1 MNVVIPGTQRRR
13 RLAGLFLL
21 YIGALAL
28 IAFWPSP
35 VDAGSAG
42 TLQKILGALHARGVP
57 GWVNYTLVESAANVV
72 LFVPFGV
79 LAAAYL
85 AERYAWFAAV
95 VGVAVSCAIETGQ
108 HLFLP
113 ARFATVHDVMAN
125 SLGAALGTLAVYAI
139 RSRKHDG

>member
-1 MNVVIPGTQRRR
+1 MNLTVPGTQRRR

-21 YIGALAL
+21 YIGILAL

-35 VDAGSAG
+35 VDAGPAG
-42 TLQKILGALHARGVP
+42 TLRAILAALNGHGMP
-57 GWVNYTLVESAANVV
+57 GWINYTLVESVANVA

-85 AERYAWFAAV
+85 SDRFAWLAAV
-95 VGVAVSCAIETGQ
+95 VGMAASCAIEAGQ

-113 ARFATVHDVMAN
+113 ARYATVHDVLAN
-125 SLGAALGTLAVYAI
+125 SLGAALGTLVVYAV
-139 RSRKHDG
+139 RNRKDR